1 MEPWVTPFSYRTES
15 DDAAPSELHDV
26 DDRLRADDA
35 LRRARRG
42 ETLLFKGTFLNA
54 KQLLAAMT
62 KRLAAAPRPPPATA
76 LEAFRSERRARH
88 LEHQVLSKL
97 VVGLDDTYR
106 LEVAKA
112 PEVRLACEHAWGPA
126 TGRTVTPL
134 KTLLGVMGAEAW
146 RAKGLVVPGL
156 EGRLTPFYGVYTP
169 TRTEYVELLLGV
181 KGGRGA
187 SVIDV
192 GTGTG
197 LLAFVLL
204 QRGATSV
211 RATDIESR
219 AVECAT
225 LNALQLGWS
234 DRFSVE
240 QRPLFP
246 DAVADLI
253 VCNPPWIPEAP
264 KNRFDRAVFDEGD
277 AFITGFLDGVGA
289 HLTQKGRALL
299 IISNLAELLGLRP
312 RGWLEARFEAAGLD
326 VATTASLAA
335 KHGKAKDPRDPLHAA
350 RSAEI
355 TTLYELVSRR

>member
-1 MEPWVTPFSYRTES
+1 
-15 DDAAPSELHDV
+15 
-26 DDRLRADDA
+26 
-35 LRRARRG
+35 
-42 ETLLFKGTFLNA
+42 
-54 KQLLAAMT
+54 
-62 KRLAAAPRPPPATA
+62 
-76 LEAFRSERRARH
+76 
-88 LEHQVLSKL
+88 
-97 VVGLDDTYR
+97 
-106 LEVAKA
+106 
-112 PEVRLACEHAWGPA
+112 
-126 TGRTVTPL
+126 
-134 KTLLGVMGAEAW
+134 
-146 RAKGLVVPGL
+146 VVPGL

-181 KGGRGA
+181 KGVRGA

-204 QRGATSV
+204 QRGAASV
-211 RATDIESR
+211 KATDLEPR

-225 LNALQLGWS
+225 LNAQQLGWGP
-234 DRFSVE
+234 RFSVE

-246 DAVADLI
+246 DAVAELI

-289 HLTQKGRALL
+289 HLTQQGRALL

-312 RGWLEARFEAAGLD
+312 RDWLKGRFEAAGLE
-326 VATTASLAA
+326 VIATASVRA
-335 KHGKAKDPRDPLHAA
+335 KHGKAKDPRDPLYAA

-355 TTLYELVSRR
+355 TTLYELRSRR